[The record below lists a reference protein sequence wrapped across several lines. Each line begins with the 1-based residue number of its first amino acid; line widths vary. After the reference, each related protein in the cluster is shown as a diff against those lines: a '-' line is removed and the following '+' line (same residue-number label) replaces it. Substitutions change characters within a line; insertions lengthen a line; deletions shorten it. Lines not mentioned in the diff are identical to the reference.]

1 MGVTSGK
8 DTVGAE
14 GGPRAFSPRGVHE
27 QWDARAFE
35 CPPAVAVAVALL
47 GLAALVIAVGTGGLS
62 TPVRIVAGVITAAA
76 LLVGPGFVV
85 VQPNES
91 RVLILFGQYVGTL
104 IEARLWW
111 VNPFT
116 VFWRQRVSLRVRN
129 FQSDRI
135 KVNDASGNPI
145 EIAAVVVWRV
155 VDTAKAVFDVEDF
168 EQFVTV
174 QSETAVRHLAN
185 EYPYDDYTQETLSL
199 RGNTDEVRDGLQSEL
214 QSRLRTAG
222 IEVLETRLT
231 HLAYA
236 PEIAEVML
244 RRQQAE
250 AILAARKTMVQG
262 AVGLVQTALAQLAD
276 SDLVEL
282 DPERKAAMVANLMVV
297 LSGDHSPT
305 PVINTGSLYT

>member
-1 MGVTSGK
+1 MNVISPA
-8 DTVGAE
+8 DSAQPAE
-14 GGPRAFSPRGVHE
+14 AGPFSPRAVHE
-27 QWDARAFE
+27 QRPAQAFP
-35 CPPAVAVAVALL
+35 CPAVVAVAIVVLGIVALW
-47 GLAALVIAVGTGGLS
+47 IAIGAGGWGS
-62 TPVRIVAGVITAAA
+62 GVRIAGGAVAAA
-76 LLVGPGFVV
+76 VVLVGLGFVV

-91 RVLILFGQYVGTL
+91 RVLILFGRYIGTL
-104 IEARLWW
+104 TEARLWW
-111 VNPFT
+111 ANPFT
-116 VFWRQRVSLRVRN
+116 VAWRQRMSLRVRN
-129 FQSDRI
+129 FQGERI

-174 QSETAVRHLAN
+174 QSETALRHLAN
-185 EYPYDDYTQETLSL
+185 EYPYDDYAQGSVSL
-199 RGNTDEVRDGLQSEL
+199 RGNTDEVREGLQAEL
-214 QSRLRTAG
+214 QTRLRTAG

-262 AVGLVQTALAQLAD
+262 AVGLVQMALAQMAD

-282 DPERKAAMVANLMVV
+282 DSERKATMVANLMVV

-305 PVINTGSLYT
+305 PVINTGSLYS